1 MKASARASAV
11 TSSAVIEFARRIQ
24 RKRASLSSS
33 PLTASIAPAAT
44 GRSFLRSIGLG
55 KADIIAGPEI
65 TLSKILQEWRKLDAH
80 YSSMELNR
88 GGNRAEANNSAQRLK
103 YLNSRIILLEYRVFG
118 NNVNEKYPE
127 FSTPEEWLQ
136 WRLIHA
142 HPEYNCDH
150 PEDGWTRE
158 LFSYAYEDSKL
169 AFDK

>member
-1 MKASARASAV
+1 M

-24 RKRASLSSS
+24 RKRASLSNS
-33 PLTASIAPAAT
+33 PLTASTAPAAT

-65 TLSKILQEWRKLDAH
+65 TLSKMLQEWRNLDLH
-80 YSSMELNR
+80 YSSMEFNIGGIPTDAENNDPKLKNLN
-88 GGNRAEANNSAQRLK
+88 G
-103 YLNSRIILLEYRVFG
+103 RITLLEYRVFG

-142 HPEYNCDH
+142 HPEYNCDRGH
-150 PEDGWTRE
+150 DGWTRE
-158 LFSYAYEDSKL
+158 LFSYAYEDSKF
-169 AFDK
+169 AFGKSLFL